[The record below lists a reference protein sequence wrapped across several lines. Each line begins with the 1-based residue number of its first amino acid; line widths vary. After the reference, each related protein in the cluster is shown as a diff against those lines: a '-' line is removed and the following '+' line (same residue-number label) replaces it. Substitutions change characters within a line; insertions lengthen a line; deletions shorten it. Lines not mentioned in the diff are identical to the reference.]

1 MGKIDDEIYNNNK
14 KKKINPSI
22 LVLGFIFFLNAFQ
35 MLLYLPFRHS
45 FQTNERKLGYH
56 YK

>member
-22 LVLGFIFFLNAFQ
+22 LVLGFIFF
-35 MLLYLPFRHS
+35 
-45 FQTNERKLGYH
+45 
-56 YK
+56 

>member
-22 LVLGFIFFLNAFQ
+22 LVLGFIFFERFRNVTIFT
-35 MLLYLPFRHS
+35 LLGTRFKRMS
-45 FQTNERKLGYH
+45 RS
-56 YK
+56 